1 MDKNQEPYE
10 SKNNGVE
17 VEEKFTIHKL
27 KTVSDGGHE
36 HEYMPDFV
44 DSEGRQHVTC
54 TKCWQGDY
62 K

>member
-1 MDKNQEPYE
+1 MNNEEKKEDEP
-10 SKNNGVE
+10 
-17 VEEKFTIHKL
+17 EEKFTIHKL